1 MKTSRILA
9 AALLTLASLPLFA
22 ATDKEMEEART
33 YAAQAYLRY
42 ANDASGYLDE
52 IKVTSMAEL
61 KGKLKAQELENIKT
75 FEAVAVPK
83 DYASWDKQKLSE
95 YWSATF
101 FSSPGLIEKG
111 RHPGAKSRVKR
122 KIESMTVTAG
132 APETQKETPKAEEGA
147 GVDPLEGLEA
157 DPNAAA
163 AAVSA
168 LPDSIEQTARR
179 LEEAMAEEE
188 AARAGGN
195 SYTWVYVGILAVLIG
210 VVIWLVIFAS
220 KVMKRGGE
228 RDEEYPV
235 REGADNREMAED
247 LREAAARNSALQA
260 EVNTLRNEN
269 SNLKNENANLKNEA
283 GRLREE
289 CRRLASEAESL
300 RERLRLASR
309 PQPAP
314 APRPAAPAPA
324 PLPASAPAPQPAAP
338 APQQPAAPQPAPQPT
353 SQTPRTIF
361 LARANARGLFVRADR
376 KLNIG
381 HTIFRLDTSDGFAGT
396 FRVAADPTVWE
407 MALLNPAENLAGAC
421 VAPDLDATVG
431 MTRVITESPGT
442 AIFENGCWRVIRKA
456 RIRYE

>member
-1 MKTSRILA
+1 MKTSRFLA
-9 AALLTLASLPLFA
+9 GALLALVSLPAFA
-22 ATDKEMEEART
+22 ATEKEMEEART

-52 IKVTSMAEL
+52 IKATTMSEL
-61 KGKLKAQELENIKT
+61 KGKLKAQELENLKT
-75 FEAVAVPK
+75 FEAVALPK
-83 DYASWDKQKLSE
+83 DYASWDKAKLSE

-111 RHPGAKSRVKR
+111 KHPGAKSRVKR
-122 KIESMTVTAG
+122 KIEAMTVTAG
-132 APETQKETPKAEEGA
+132 AAQPAAEQPKNDREAA
-147 GVDPLEGLEA
+147 SADPLEGLEV

-163 AAVSA
+163 EAASA

-195 SYTWVYVGILAVLIG
+195 SYTWVYVGILVALIG

-220 KVMKRGGE
+220 KVMKRGEERGE
-228 RDEEYPV
+228 GFTARDYPDDS
-235 REGADNREMAED
+235 EMADN
-247 LREAAARNSALQA
+247 LRQASARNSALTA
-260 EVNTLRNEN
+260 ENTAIKAENATLRAEN
-269 SNLKNENANLKNEA
+269 TTIKNEA
-283 GRLREE
+283 SHLREE
-289 CRRLASEAESL
+289 CRRLSSECESL

-309 PQPAP
+309 PQPAAAPTPKVPTP
-314 APRPAAPAPA
+314 APSAPSPRPAAAPVQPQAPA
-324 PLPASAPAPQPAAP
+324 AVQQHPAPQG
-338 APQQPAAPQPAPQPT
+338 
-353 SQTPRTIF
+353 PRTIF

-396 FRVAADPTVWE
+396 FRVAADPMVWE
-407 MALLNPAENLAGAC
+407 MALLNPGEALAGAC
-421 VAPDLDATVG
+421 IAPDLEDTAG
-431 MTRVITESPGT
+431 MSRVVTESPGT

-456 RIRYE
+456 KIRYE